1 MKNRTEKRKEVEGYP
16 ESILK
21 LQQKQAQEECHCK
34 ELTKFT
40 VILLYVYV
48 MDSWMPKLHTESL

>member
-21 LQQKQAQEECHCK
+21 LQQKQAQEDAWMRN
-34 ELTKFT
+34 
-40 VILLYVYV
+40 VIV
-48 MDSWMPKLHTESL
+48 KSLRNLQ